1 MTKTLEP
8 HLLQFI
14 PGQGHMYAIFT
25 GLISDQLYITSR
37 YQKGTTGGGGDH
49 IKYQHMLTKM

>member
-25 GLISDQLYITSR
+25 GLISDQVYIISH
-37 YQKGTTGGGGDH
+37 YQKRSTGGGET
-49 IKYQHMLTKM
+49 ISSINIC